1 MGTSKGYGGPSS
13 GLVPSWIDDPTPG
26 GAPAYAPPPS
36 PTAVPPSAPGA
47 PTPAAPIP
55 PTMPSVP
62 ASPTPTAPPGSPLPV
77 APVILEGVGSG
88 NLTTPRAN
96 FSRFARTGSRSA
108 MGRALSGYV
117 RHGTN
122 GPRRAAQR
130 MGAARASGG
139 RLLGVIR
146 DVQTV
151 GPIEALR
158 RLNLAGLAAQPASDV
173 MLTLL
178 EFVCPPGA
186 AIDEAI
192 TRQAMLD
199 AIQELAETGA
209 GSFETLTPDQFEAFF
224 LDFVAASIER
234 RVINDIG
241 SRSITLPED
250 VAAVRRA
257 QDQLHD
263 FISGL
268 TRNQL
273 AGRTSG
279 LVGLTDRDLEGIVD
293 QIYEA
298 GFQIIAIAAEAEM

>member
-1 MGTSKGYGGPSS
+1 
-13 GLVPSWIDDPTPG
+13 
-26 GAPAYAPPPS
+26 
-36 PTAVPPSAPGA
+36 
-47 PTPAAPIP
+47 
-55 PTMPSVP
+55 
-62 ASPTPTAPPGSPLPV
+62 
-77 APVILEGVGSG
+77 
-88 NLTTPRAN
+88 
-96 FSRFARTGSRSA
+96 
-108 MGRALSGYV
+108 
-117 RHGTN
+117 
-122 GPRRAAQR
+122 

-146 DVQTV
+146 DVQSV
-151 GPIEALR
+151 GPTEALR
-158 RLNLAGLAAQPASDV
+158 RLNLQSLAAQPAPDV

-192 TRQAMLD
+192 ARQAMLD

-241 SRSITLPED
+241 TRSITLPDD

-263 FISGL
+263 FIFGL
-268 TRNQL
+268 TRSQL
-273 AGRTSG
+273 TGRAAG
-279 LVGLTDRDLEGIVD
+279 LAGLTDHDLEGVVE

>member
-1 MGTSKGYGGPSS
+1 
-13 GLVPSWIDDPTPG
+13 
-26 GAPAYAPPPS
+26 
-36 PTAVPPSAPGA
+36 
-47 PTPAAPIP
+47 
-55 PTMPSVP
+55 
-62 ASPTPTAPPGSPLPV
+62 
-77 APVILEGVGSG
+77 
-88 NLTTPRAN
+88 
-96 FSRFARTGSRSA
+96 
-108 MGRALSGYV
+108 MGRALSSYV

-122 GPRRAAQR
+122 GPGRAARR

-146 DVQTV
+146 DVQSV
-151 GPIEALR
+151 GPTETLR
-158 RLNLAGLAAQPASDV
+158 RLNLEGLAAQPAPDV

-192 TRQAMLD
+192 ARQAMLD

-209 GSFETLTPDQFEAFF
+209 GSFETLTTDQFEAFF

-241 SRSITLPED
+241 TRSITLPDD

-263 FISGL
+263 FIFGL
-268 TRNQL
+268 IRSQL
-273 AGRTSG
+273 AGRTAG
-279 LVGLTDRDLEGIVD
+279 LTGLTDHDLEAVVE

-298 GFQIIAIAAEAEM
+298 GFQIIAVAAEAEM